1 MDRPIVS
8 ADAQGQYDLVAAGL
22 ASESGAVLGK
32 MMGMPMLYLAGKGFA
47 GLYGDAMVFKLEGD
61 VHVAALALASATLF
75 DPSGMGRP
83 MKAWVQ
89 VPLAHASQWPRL
101 AKSAAQSIA
110 KAG

>member
-1 MDRPIVS
+1 MARPIVS
-8 ADAQGQYDLVAAGL
+8 AEAQGQYDLVAAGL
-22 ASESGAVLGK
+22 SSESGAVLGK

-89 VPLAHASQWPRL
+89 VPLAHASHWPRL

-110 KAG
+110 NAS